1 MFGFIEFKE
10 DVHHEN
16 IKLAHRIK
24 EEVCEL
30 IDKLSKGAS
39 GERRAEQ
46 FPFDERRGGGRMMRK
61 EYYPQDGGYSMDQRG
76 GYGDR
81 RYILDTEPS
90 HPYHQSQQYPQ
101 HHQYDDR
108 YNY

>member
-46 FPFDERRGGGRMMRK
+46 FPFDERRGGGRMMRRGH
-61 EYYPQDGGYSMDQRG
+61 YPQDGD
-76 GYGDR
+76 YGDR

-90 HPYHQSQQYPQ
+90 HHYPQSQQYPQ
-101 HHQYDDR
+101 RHQYDDR

>member
-61 EYYPQDGGYSMDQRG
+61 EHYPQDGGYSMDQRG

-90 HPYHQSQQYPQ
+90 HSYPQSQQYPQ

>member
-16 IKLAHRIK
+16 VKLAHRIK
-24 EEVCEL
+24 EEICEL

-46 FPFDERRGGGRMMRK
+46 FPFDERRGGGRMMRR
-61 EYYPQDGGYSMDQRG
+61 EHYPQDG

-90 HPYHQSQQYPQ
+90 HPYPQSQQYPQ

>member
-16 IKLAHRIK
+16 VKLAHRIK

-39 GERRAEQ
+39 GERRVEQ
-46 FPFDERRGGGRMMRK
+46 FPFDERRGGGQMMRR
-61 EYYPQDGGYSMDQRG
+61 EHYLQDG

-90 HPYHQSQQYPQ
+90 HSYPQSQHYPQ

>member
-10 DVHHEN
+10 EAHHDN
-16 IKLAHRIK
+16 LKLAHRIK

-30 IDKLSKGAS
+30 IDKLSKGGSA
-39 GERRAEQ
+39 ERRGMPY
-46 FPFDERRGGGRMMRK
+46 PFDERRGGGMSRR
-61 EYYPQDGGYSMDQRG
+61 ENYPQGDS
-76 GYGDR
+76 YGDR

-90 HPYHQSQQYPQ
+90 HSYHQSQHYPQ
-101 HHQYDDR
+101 HQKYDER

>member
-1 MFGFIEFKE
+1 
-10 DVHHEN
+10 
-16 IKLAHRIK
+16 
-24 EEVCEL
+24 
-30 IDKLSKGAS
+30 
-39 GERRAEQ
+39 
-46 FPFDERRGGGRMMRK
+46 MMRK
-61 EYYPQDGGYSMDQRG
+61 EHYPQDG

>member
-30 IDKLSKGAS
+30 IDKLSKGAL

-46 FPFDERRGGGRMMRK
+46 FPFDERRGGGRMMRR
-61 EYYPQDGGYSMDQRG
+61 EHYSQDG

-90 HPYHQSQQYPQ
+90 HSYPQSQQYPQ

>member
-46 FPFDERRGGGRMMRK
+46 FPFDERRGGGRMMRR
-61 EYYPQDGGYSMDQRG
+61 EHYSQDD

-90 HPYHQSQQYPQ
+90 HPYPNSQQYPQ

>member
-1 MFGFIEFKE
+1 MIGFIEFKE

-30 IDKLSKGAS
+30 IDKLSKGEY
-39 GERRAEQ
+39 GDRRHE
-46 FPFDERRGGGRMMRK
+46 PYEFDERRGGGRMNRREPMR
-61 EYYPQDGGYSMDQRG
+61 QSDD
-76 GYGDR
+76 YGDR

-90 HPYHQSQQYPQ
+90 HRVSHQYPYEHERHQS
-101 HHQYDDR
+101 HHFDDR

>member
-10 DVHHEN
+10 EAHHDN
-16 IKLAHRIK
+16 LKLAHRIK

-30 IDKLSKGAS
+30 IDKLSKGGSA
-39 GERRAEQ
+39 ERRGMPY
-46 FPFDERRGGGRMMRK
+46 PFDERRGGGMSRR
-61 EYYPQDGGYSMDQRG
+61 ENYPQGGGYSMDERG

-90 HPYHQSQQYPQ
+90 HPYHQSQPYP
-101 HHQYDDR
+101 HHQKYDER

>member
-46 FPFDERRGGGRMMRK
+46 FPFDERRGGGRMMRR
-61 EYYPQDGGYSMDQRG
+61 EHYSQDD

-90 HPYHQSQQYPQ
+90 HPYPQSQQYPQ

>member
-46 FPFDERRGGGRMMRK
+46 FPFDERRGGGRMMRR
-61 EYYPQDGGYSMDQRG
+61 EHYPQDSD
-76 GYGDR
+76 YGDR